1 MQTSYT
7 KNAALGRVGGLADEK
22 PPRDVVTGVAAAAIP
37 FGLFLVRDTGGDDKV
52 KVPTAAV
59 DFTARGSLMGVALAT
74 QAIESQT
81 GVAAANYPIGHA
93 INVGKKVRVIVRP
106 EDAVTPTSGVFVR
119 HTSGGG
125 GTVLGS
131 FRTDADTA
139 TAADISAY
147 ARWMSSADAGE
158 LAVLEV
164 DL

>member
-1 MQTSYT
+1 MQTNYS
-7 KNAALGRVGGLADEK
+7 KEAALGRVGGLADEK

-52 KVPTAAV
+52 KVPTAAG
-59 DFTARGSLMGVALAT
+59 DFAARGSLMGVALAT
-74 QAIESQT
+74 QAIESDPS
-81 GVAAANYPIGHA
+81 VVPAEYPIGHP
-93 INVGKKVRVIVRP
+93 INVGKKARVFVRP

-119 HTSGGG
+119 HTAGAGES
-125 GTVLGS
+125 LGA
-131 FRTDADTA
+131 FRTDADGTD
-139 TAADISAY
+139 AADISAY